1 MEINAIEYKMAR
13 RSQTRDHQIAE
24 LKKLQIQ
31 LERQEVIRDGCNNA
45 IRALDHV
52 IFNENNIDDYIS
64 SFDGSDAK
72 RPNTELDENTEL
84 QVKPPAKRH
93 NNGNSEKWMKKVYV
107 LCKACECIEVSSLCD
122 ICCISGI
129 PLS

>member
-1 MEINAIEYKMAR
+1 MEISAIEYKMAR
-13 RSQTRDHQIAE
+13 RNQTRDHQTEE

-31 LERQEVIRDGCNNA
+31 LERQTVIRTGCNNA

-52 IFNENNIDDYIS
+52 IFDDNTIDNYIS

-72 RPNTELDENTEL
+72 RPNTEVEENTEL

-93 NNGNSEKWMKKVYV
+93 NNGNSEK
-107 LCKACECIEVSSLCD
+107 
-122 ICCISGI
+122 
-129 PLS
+129 